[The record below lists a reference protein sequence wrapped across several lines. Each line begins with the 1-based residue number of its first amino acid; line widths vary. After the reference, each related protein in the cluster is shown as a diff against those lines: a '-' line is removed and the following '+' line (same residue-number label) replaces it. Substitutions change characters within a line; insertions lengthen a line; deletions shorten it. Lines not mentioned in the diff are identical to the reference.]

1 MEECLISKFETIIRD
16 KSILDSTSK
25 LEHLHTFKSVP
36 ASMACTSQD
45 SSKDVIM
52 NQSWDICKN
61 TGMIQLREL
70 FPLDVVYEFPHND
83 GVGNVWKN
91 HDVELSNFI
100 EEMSPK
106 TAFEIGSGSGR
117 LGKLY
122 LSKNINN
129 SWTALEPNH
138 VYDEVI
144 MPNFIHLR
152 EWFDSKYNIDKPY
165 DAVIHSHVLEHSYDP
180 ISFLKTIYD
189 QIDND
194 TLHIFSIPNLFHF
207 VENRFTNGL
216 NFEHTIFLTEE
227 LVDIILG
234 SIGFEILKKH
244 YHNELPCIFYATKKS
259 EPRETTYPHFIYQ
272 KNKKVFL
279 DYVDGQLDDV
289 KKLNS
294 EISKFDGEIFL
305 FGGHIW
311 SQFLISNG
319 LDMSKI
325 KCILDNSPMKQG
337 KRLYGTSLKVKSPKI
352 LKGRENV
359 AVIVK
364 AAQYSK
370 EIKDD
375 IYNNINNKI
384 IFWD

>member
-1 MEECLISKFETIIRD
+1 M
-16 KSILDSTSK
+16 
-25 LEHLHTFKSVP
+25 
-36 ASMACTSQD
+36 
-45 SSKDVIM
+45 
-52 NQSWDICKN
+52 
-61 TGMIQLREL
+61 
-70 FPLDVVYEFPHND
+70 
-83 GVGNVWKN
+83 
-91 HDVELSNFI
+91 
-100 EEMSPK
+100 
-106 TAFEIGSGSGR
+106 
-117 LGKLY
+117 
-122 LSKNINN
+122 
-129 SWTALEPNH
+129 
-138 VYDEVI
+138 
-144 MPNFIHLR
+144 
-152 EWFDSKYNIDKPY
+152 
-165 DAVIHSHVLEHSYDP
+165 
-180 ISFLKTIYD
+180 
-189 QIDND
+189 
-194 TLHIFSIPNLFHF
+194 
-207 VENRFTNGL
+207 
-216 NFEHTIFLTEE
+216 
-227 LVDIILG
+227 
-234 SIGFEILKKH
+234 
-244 YHNELPCIFYATKKS
+244 
-259 EPRETTYPHFIYQ
+259 
-272 KNKKVFL
+272 

-375 IYNNINNKI
+375 IYNNINNKV